1 MILWA
6 MVSFR
11 ETLQKVLA
19 VVEGRDGLME
29 LKNADKVGA
38 GGEAAFQSD
47 IFNGHGSAPKKRFGM
62 VQPDGCQIIVG
73 GETSLLPESP

>member
-1 MILWA
+1 MILWV
-6 MVSFR
+6 MVSLR

-38 GGEAAFQSD
+38 GGEAAFQRD
-47 IFNGHGSAPKKRFGM
+47 VLDGHGSAAQK
-62 VQPDGCQIIVG
+62 
-73 GETSLLPESP
+73 

>member
-1 MILWA
+1 MTLWV
-6 MVSFR
+6 MVSLR
-11 ETLQKVLA
+11 ETLQEVLTI
-19 VVEGRDGLME
+19 VEGRDGLME

-62 VQPDGCQIIVG
+62 VQPDGCQIIVRR
-73 GETSLLPESP
+73 ETCLLPESP